1 VDEAAG
7 LSEDAP
13 ADATLEA
20 EVPVD
25 EAPEAGDE
33 GIGADDTHEDAEEAD
48 WEPEPEGDRRS
59 APGGVTGAARRLPLV
74 PVCLGVV
81 TVILGGLATWFGLEA
96 GSVGNGVDTRNVAL
110 VNAAA
115 TREVSQQI
123 DAAVNTIFS
132 YNYADTAK
140 TKQAAAS
147 LLTGKASQQYNTL
160 FKLVTADAPQEKL
173 VLTTTVTNSGV
184 ESLEGNLA
192 RLLIFVN
199 QSDTS
204 NATHKTTTAGAMFA
218 VSAVR
223 EGGSWK
229 IASIDEFAGT

>member
-1 VDEAAG
+1 MPD
-7 LSEDAP
+7 
-13 ADATLEA
+13 
-20 EVPVD
+20 
-25 EAPEAGDE
+25 AGDE
-33 GIGADDTHEDAEEAD
+33 GLEADDAREEAD
-48 WEPEPEGDRRS
+48 AEDVDPEADRSRQAA
-59 APGGVTGAARRLPLV
+59 APGRVAGAARRLPLV

-96 GSVGNGVDTRNVAL
+96 GSVGNGVDTHNVAL

-115 TREVSQQI
+115 TREVSQQV

-132 YNYADTAK
+132 YNYANTAS
-140 TKQAAAS
+140 TRQAAAK

-184 ESLEGNLA
+184 ESLEGNQA
-192 RLLIFVN
+192 RLLIFIN

-204 NATHKTTTAGAMFA
+204 NATHKTTAAGAMFA

-229 IASIDEFAGT
+229 IASIDDFAGT

>member
-1 VDEAAG
+1 VTVAGGPADEAA
-7 LSEDAP
+7 A
-13 ADATLEA
+13 
-20 EVPVD
+20 D
-25 EAPEAGDE
+25 EAPEAGDGGLE
-33 GIGADDTHEDAEEAD
+33 ADDAHEDAEEA
-48 WEPEPEGDRRS
+48 EPDRSRQAAAS
-59 APGGVTGAARRLPLV
+59 GRVTGAARRLPLV

-115 TREVSQQI
+115 TREVSRQI
-123 DAAVNTIFS
+123 DTAVNTIFS
-132 YNYADTAK
+132 YNYADTAS
-140 TKQAAAS
+140 TRQAAAR

-173 VLTTTVTNSGV
+173 VLTTKVTNSGV
-184 ESLEGNLA
+184 ESLEGNQA
-192 RLLIFVN
+192 RLLIFIN

-204 NATHKTTTAGAMFA
+204 NATHKTTAAGAMFA

-229 IASIDEFAGT
+229 IASIDDFSGT